1 MSPKNKR
8 KNSIVS
14 RIIWVV
20 VIGIL
25 TGCQGAAET
34 IQDTPSIQAP
44 EVTPTELILVPPTD
58 VELEPEID
66 SPEIAD
72 PNLPP
77 VPPGCTVV
85 TKQFSPE
92 PTEQSLFPPVSE
104 RDWSLGPETAAVTV
118 IEYADFQ

>member
-1 MSPKNKR
+1 MFPKNKQ
-8 KNSIVS
+8 KTSIVS
-14 RIIWVV
+14 RIVWVA
-20 VIGIL
+20 VIGVL

-34 IQDTPSIQAP
+34 IQVPPSIPAP
-44 EVTPTELILVPPTD
+44 EATPTELILVPPTD
-58 VELEPEID
+58 VELEPEI
-66 SPEIAD
+66 SSQEIED

>member
-1 MSPKNKR
+1 MLAKYKIKTSSVVR
-8 KNSIVS
+8 VVWVAVIV
-14 RIIWVV
+14 
-20 VIGIL
+20 IL
-25 TGCQGAAET
+25 TGCQGAPTTAQ
-34 IQDTPSIQAP
+34 ISPSIPLP
-44 EVTPTELILVPPTD
+44 EATPTELILVLPTD
-58 VELEPEID
+58 IELEPEI
-66 SPEIAD
+66 SSLEIED
-72 PNLPP
+72 PDLPP